1 MKRLRIGVDT
11 GGTFTD
17 AVAPDGRGGWTVHKL
32 PTTAE
37 RPSKAV
43 LEAVEVLAGEDL
55 ADAGGAAGVRGAVDL
70 AHGTTHATN
79 ALLTGRLGKV
89 VFVTTAGFADVLAI
103 GRQDRDEVYAL
114 EPQATRPE
122 QPPQRIVEVE
132 ERLDA
137 EGRAVQALPAA
148 EIARVVEEVRKRKP
162 EAVAVALLHAYR
174 NPKHEQRLGKA
185 LAKLGVPIML
195 SHEVAPEIREYERAT
210 TTWADAA
217 LAPVVR
223 KALLQLQDGLLTA
236 RPGSRLRI
244 MRSDG
249 GTAEAH
255 AAVEHPVTLALSGP
269 AGGLSAALGLARCRG
284 DRQLMTLDMGG
295 TSTDVAWLDS
305 RIPENRPVSV
315 GRLPLLARGLPIHSV
330 GTGGGSLAG
339 VDLGGWMR
347 VGPASAGAVPGP
359 ACYSRG
365 GSEATVTDA
374 HLHLGRLRPE
384 AFLGGHFTL
393 DPKASAKALAALGK
407 GLRLDAQ
414 ATARQ
419 LLQVASADMERALR
433 RVSLA
438 EGRDP
443 RSAMLYS
450 FGGAGGLHA
459 AWLAERLR
467 MRGVV
472 VPPLAGAFSA
482 FGLLG
487 APARRR
493 VTRSVLEPLP
503 NTTARRALFAPWVSR
518 LREELIAEGHPAS
531 RLQVQR
537 LLELRSEGQAGV
549 LRLEEGPHLLERF
562 HEAHQQRFGFTRE
575 DAVVELHA
583 ITVQV
588 DGPSEDPWRSRRVR
602 RHEAKPWGTA
612 LVWFGTVDAVRKAG
626 LHRREDLRPGAHL
639 DGPAIV
645 TEYSATTVVPPGWS
659 ARIDGTASLVLEP
672 QA

>member
-1 MKRLRIGVDT
+1 MLRLGVDT

-17 AVAPDGRGGWTVHKL
+17 AVASDGNGGWMVHKL

-43 LEAVEVLAGEDL
+43 LEAVEALAE
-55 ADAGGAAGVRGAVDL
+55 RGDRTRSAAVDL

-79 ALLTGRLGKV
+79 ALLTGRLGRV
-89 VFVTTAGFADVLAI
+89 VFVTTAGFADLLAI

-114 EPQATRPE
+114 EPHATRPQ
-122 QPPQRIVEVE
+122 QPRNRIVEVTE
-132 ERLDA
+132 RHGAQGEVVERL
-137 EGRAVQALPAA
+137 AA
-148 EIARVVEEVRKRKP
+148 GEIRRVVAEVEKRKP
-162 EAVAVALLHAYR
+162 EAVAVALLHAYLA
-174 NPKHEQRLGKA
+174 PEHEQRLGKA
-185 LAKLGVPIML
+185 LARLGVPVML

-223 KALLQLQDGLLTA
+223 KALLQLQDGLLRS
-236 RPGSRLRI
+236 RPGSQLRI

-255 AAVEHPVTLALSGP
+255 AAVEHPVALALSGP
-269 AGGLSAALGLARCRG
+269 AGGLSAALGLARSRG

-295 TSTDVAWLDS
+295 TSTDVAWLDTS
-305 RIPENRPVSV
+305 LPENRPVTV

-330 GTGGGSLAG
+330 GTGGGSLAD

-359 ACYSRG
+359 ACYGRG
-365 GSEATVTDA
+365 GTEATVTDA
-374 HLHLGRLRPE
+374 HLHLGRLRPD
-384 AFLGGHFTL
+384 AFLGGDFHL
-393 DPKASAKALAALGK
+393 DASASRAALG
-407 GLRLDAQ
+407 RLGKTLDLSAADA
-414 ATARQ
+414 ARQ
-419 LLQVASADMERALR
+419 ILQVASADMERALR

-443 RSAMLYS
+443 RDAMLYS

-459 AWLAERLR
+459 AWLAERLQ

-472 VPPLAGAFSA
+472 VPPLAGVFSA

-493 VTRSVLEPLP
+493 VTRSVLQPLP
-503 NTTARRALFAPWVSR
+503 SARVRAALFAPWVKR
-518 LREELIAEGHPAS
+518 LKAELVEEGIRPGNLE
-531 RLQVQR
+531 VQR
-537 LLELRSEGQAGV
+537 LLELRSAGQAGV
-549 LRLEEGPHLLERF
+549 LRLEEGPDLLARF
-562 HEAHQQRFGFTRE
+562 HAAHEERFGFRRVE
-575 DAVVELHA
+575 DEVELHA

-588 DGPSEDPWRSRRVR
+588 DGPSEVPWTKRRR
-602 RHEAKPWGTA
+602 RNHEATA
-612 LVWFGTVDAVRKAG
+612 NVRAKVWFGTVGKVLKAG
-626 LHRREDLRPGAHL
+626 IFRREDLRPGDAL
-639 DGPAIV
+639 QGPAVV
-645 TEYSATTVVPPGWS
+645 TEYSATTVVPPGWRGS
-659 ARIDGTASLVLEP
+659 LDAFGSLVLEP
-672 QA
+672 QS